1 MIKNYPPISL
11 GTAFFKELDYS
22 LFISNALEAG
32 YTHLDLAARYLNE
45 KKIGKALKDNK
56 VDRNSILITE
66 KIWPCDYKENRFF
79 KAYEEML
86 NRVGLTYFDIVL
98 LHKPVKDY
106 LGAYQRLISL
116 REKGLAKHIGV
127 SNFSKKQIEQIY
139 QRYHEYPTINQIE
152 TNIYYY
158 DLETIEYCKE
168 KGIVVEGYSPI
179 LNKKSREEKIILD
192 LANKYQKD
200 ATQIILRFIY
210 QLGVIPVVKSSSL
223 KHLKSNNDIWN
234 FIISKEDMNLIKGL
248 RKKDFRPLKKLLDF
262 FGDRMNFH
270 PEKEKI

>member
-32 YTHLDLAARYLNE
+32 YTHLDLASRYLNE
-45 KKIGKALKDNK
+45 KKIGKALKDNN
-56 VDRNSILITE
+56 VDRNSLIITE

-79 KAYEEML
+79 KVYDEML

-98 LHKPVKDY
+98 LHKPVKDH
-106 LGAYQRLISL
+106 LGAYQRLIEL
-116 REKGLAKHIGV
+116 RNKGLAKCIGV
-127 SNFSKKQIEQIY
+127 SNFSKKQIEKIY
-139 QRYHEYPTINQIE
+139 QKNHEYPLINQIE

-158 DLETIEYCKE
+158 DLETIEFCKE
-168 KGIVVEGYSPI
+168 KGIIVEGYSPI
-179 LNKKSREEKIILD
+179 LNAKSREEKVILD

-200 ATQIILRFIY
+200 PTQIILRFIY

-223 KHLKSNNDIWN
+223 KHLKSNNDIWD
-234 FIISKEDMNLIKGL
+234 FDIAIEDMNLIKGL

>member
-32 YTHLDLAARYLNE
+32 YAHLDLASRYLNE
-45 KKIGKALKDNK
+45 KKIGKALKDNN
-56 VDRNSILITE
+56 VDRNSLIITE
-66 KIWPCDYKENRFF
+66 KIWPCDYKESRFF
-79 KAYEEML
+79 KAYDEML
-86 NRVGLTYFDIVL
+86 DRVGLTYFDIVL

-106 LGAYQRLISL
+106 LGAYQKLISL
-116 REKGLAKHIGV
+116 REKGLVKHIGV

-158 DLETIEYCKE
+158 DLEAIEYCKE
-168 KGIVVEGYSPI
+168 KGIIVEGYSPI
-179 LNKKSREEKIILD
+179 LNKKSREEKVILD
-192 LANKYQKD
+192 LASKYQKD

-210 QLGVIPVVKSSSL
+210 QLGAIPVVKSSSL
-223 KHLKSNNDIWN
+223 KHLKSNNSIWD

-248 RKKDFRPLKKLLDF
+248 RKKDFRPLKKILDF

>member
-1 MIKNYPPISL
+1 MTLKLPPISL

-22 LFISNALEAG
+22 LFISNVLKAG
-32 YTHLDLAARYLNE
+32 YIHLDLASRYLNE
-45 KKIGKALKDNK
+45 KKIGKALKDYN
-56 VDRNSILITE
+56 VNRNSIIITE
-66 KIWPCDYKENRFF
+66 KIWPCDYKEKRFF
-79 KAYEEML
+79 KAYDEML
-86 NRVGLTYFDIVL
+86 NRVGTTYFDIVL

-106 LGAYQRLISL
+106 LGAYQRLILL
-116 REKGLAKHIGV
+116 REKGLVKYIGV

-139 QRYHEYPTINQIE
+139 QKYHEYPLINQIE

-168 KGIVVEGYSPI
+168 KGIMIEGYSPI
-179 LNKKSREEKIILD
+179 LNAKSREEKIILD

-200 ATQIILRFIY
+200 AAQIILRFIY

-234 FIISKEDMNLIKGL
+234 FNISEEDMNLIKGL

>member
-1 MIKNYPPISL
+1 MELKLPPISL
-11 GTAFFKELDYS
+11 GTAFFRELDYC

-56 VDRNSILITE
+56 VDRSSLIITE

-116 REKGLAKHIGV
+116 REKGLVKHIGV
-127 SNFSKKQIEQIY
+127 SNFSKKQIEEIY
-139 QRYHEYPTINQIE
+139 LKFNEYPKINQIE

-168 KGIVVEGYSPI
+168 KDIIVEGYSPI
-179 LNKKSREEKIILD
+179 LNKKSREEKIILNI
-192 LANKYQKD
+192 ANKYQKD

-210 QLGVIPVVKSSSL
+210 QLGVTPVVKSSSL
-223 KHLKSNNDIWN
+223 KHLKSNNDIWDFN
-234 FIISKEDMNLIKGL
+234 ISKEDMNLIKGL

-262 FGDRMNFH
+262 FGNRMNFH

>member
-32 YTHLDLAARYLNE
+32 YAHLDLASRYLNE
-45 KKIGKALKDNK
+45 KKIGKALKDNN
-56 VDRNSILITE
+56 VDRNSLIITE
-66 KIWPCDYKENRFF
+66 KIWPCDYKESRFF
-79 KAYEEML
+79 KVYDEML
-86 NRVGLTYFDIVL
+86 KRVGLTYFDIVL

-106 LGAYQRLISL
+106 LGAYQRLIEL
-116 REKGLAKHIGV
+116 RNKGLTKYIGV
-127 SNFSKKQIEQIY
+127 SNFSKKQIEEIY
-139 QRYHEYPTINQIE
+139 RKYNEYPLINQIE

-158 DLETIEYCKE
+158 DLETIEFCKE
-168 KGIVVEGYSPI
+168 KGIIVEGYSPI
-179 LNKKSREEKIILD
+179 LNKKSREEKVILD
-192 LANKYQKD
+192 LASKYQKD

-223 KHLKSNNDIWN
+223 KHLKSNNNIWD
-234 FIISKEDMNLIKGL
+234 FAIAEEDMNLIKEL
-248 RKKDFRPLKKLLDF
+248 RKKDFRPLRKLLDF

>member
-1 MIKNYPPISL
+1 MTLKLPPISL

-22 LFISNALEAG
+22 LFISNVLKAG
-32 YTHLDLAARYLNE
+32 YIHLDLASRYLNE
-45 KKIGKALKDNK
+45 KKIGKALKDYN
-56 VDRNSILITE
+56 VNRNSIIITE
-66 KIWPCDYKENRFF
+66 KIWPCDYKEKRFF
-79 KAYEEML
+79 KAYDEML
-86 NRVGLTYFDIVL
+86 NRVGTTYFDIVL

-106 LGAYQRLISL
+106 LGAYQRLILL
-116 REKGLAKHIGV
+116 REKGLVKYIGV

-139 QRYHEYPTINQIE
+139 QKYHEYPLINQIE

-168 KGIVVEGYSPI
+168 KGIIIEGYSPI
-179 LNKKSREEKIILD
+179 LNKKSRDEKVVLD
-192 LANKYQKD
+192 LADKYQKD

-234 FIISKEDMNLIKGL
+234 FNISEEDMNLIKGL

>member
-1 MIKNYPPISL
+1 MELKLPPISL

-32 YTHLDLAARYLNE
+32 YTHLDLASRYLNE
-45 KKIGKALKDNK
+45 KRIGKALKDNN
-56 VDRNSILITE
+56 VDRNSIIVTE

-79 KAYEEML
+79 KVYDEML
-86 NRVGLTYFDIVL
+86 SRVGTSYFDIVL

-106 LGAYQRLISL
+106 LGAYQRLINL
-116 REKGLAKHIGV
+116 RKKGLVKYIGV
-127 SNFSKKQIEQIY
+127 SNFNKKQIERIY
-139 QRYHEYPTINQIE
+139 QKYHEYPLINQIE

-158 DLETIEYCKE
+158 DLETIIFCKE
-168 KGIVVEGYSPI
+168 KGIIVEGYSPI
-179 LNKKSREEKIILD
+179 LNAKSREEKTILS
-192 LANKYQKD
+192 LADKYQKE

-210 QLGVIPVVKSSSL
+210 QLGVTPVVKSSSL
-223 KHLKSNNDIWN
+223 VHLKSNNDIWD
-234 FIISKEDMNLIKGL
+234 FSLSEEEMNLIKRL